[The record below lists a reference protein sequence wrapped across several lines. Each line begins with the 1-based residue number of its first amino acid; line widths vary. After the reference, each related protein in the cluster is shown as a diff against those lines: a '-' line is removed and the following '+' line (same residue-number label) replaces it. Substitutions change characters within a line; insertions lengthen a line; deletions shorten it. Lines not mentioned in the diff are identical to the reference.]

1 MRTLKEAIEKM
12 ENRGGAGASLR
23 KHFTS
28 VGITSWEDITR
39 TSLYDFRD
47 NLEDVVAPGTA
58 KTICAYAK
66 SLLNRYR
73 DAVELPSGWA
83 EILSVK
89 GDASRGTYLTP
100 TELKAFE
107 SVRVKSDAERIVQV
121 EALIEAF
128 TGARVS
134 DVQTFTEENFRDGYL
149 TYTSQKTKVTA
160 TVPVSEKTRG
170 WVLYAQAHRADEP
183 TLMSRNRIIRRL
195 AKRAGI
201 NSSVKTRKGGVE
213 KVTEKWEVLSSH
225 CFRKSCATNMANAG
239 ASLTDIR
246 FSLGHTNE
254 AMSSRYVVASRPNLS
269 AKAMSYFQ
277 S

>member
-23 KHFTS
+23 KHLTA
-28 VGITSWEDITR
+28 VGINGWDDITR
-39 TSLYDFRD
+39 SSLYDFRD
-47 NLEDVVAPGTA
+47 HLDDAVSPGTA

-73 DAVELPSGWA
+73 DSVELPSGWPD
-83 EILSVK
+83 ILAIK
-89 GDASRGTYLTP
+89 GDVSRGTYLTP
-100 TELKAFE
+100 AELKAFE

-160 TVPVSEKTRG
+160 TIPVSEKTRG
-170 WVLYAQAHRADEP
+170 WVLYAQEHRADEP

-201 NSSVKTRKGGVE
+201 NSSVKTRHGGVE
-213 KVTEKWEVLSSH
+213 KISQKWEVLSSH